1 MDHTPNESRTSI
13 LVPYSHCHK
22 CGGLYRPEMAGKEWP
37 KRCTNDRCRNLEW
50 HHLNIIGVN
59 LQTVTD
65 GKRKGILSP
74 IRGHAPMIGHP
85 AITGGFQELEDHS
98 SEDAGAREDWEEVL
112 KQLGLQ
118 KPDEEDMIPLCSRA
132 TGPLIVGRRQNLV
145 FSVNPNPIHVSV
157 FDAFV
162 PDAETSAIEF
172 SWGPR
177 VLAFPSHTYA
187 LARYFR
193 DHQGM
198 TVPEAYMKQPRT
210 GDMIVSADRRLPV
223 FETPYAQ
230 PLLDDGVWMVQTED
244 GGDPL
249 PVVLDNG
256 IWTPR

>member
-1 MDHTPNESRTSI
+1 MSI
-13 LVPYSHCHK
+13 IDMKDDEQALVPYSHCHK
-22 CGGLYRPEMAGKEWP
+22 CGHLYVSEIAGKQWP

-50 HHLNIIGVN
+50 HHLNNIGVN

-65 GKRKGILSP
+65 GKRTGILTP

-85 AITGGFQELEDHS
+85 AITGGFQELEDQS

-112 KQLGLQ
+112 KQLGLP
-118 KPDEEDMIPLCSRA
+118 KPDEDDMISLCSRS
-132 TGPLIVGRRQNLV
+132 TGPFIVGRRQNLV

-162 PDAETSAIEF
+162 GDAETTAIDF
-172 SWGPR
+172 SWAPK

-198 TVPEAYMKQPRT
+198 QVPEAYIKQPRT
-210 GDMIVSADRRLPV
+210 GDVIETDDGPVIV
-223 FETPYAQ
+223 FETHYAQ
-230 PLLDDGVWMVQTED
+230 PFLDDGVWCVLTED
-244 GGDPL
+244 RGIPL
-249 PVVLDNG
+249 AVVRDG
-256 IWTPR
+256 QRWKTA